1 MRPRQQT
8 ARHRRPALINTSQR
22 SEGAWESCLARNAA
36 CGRGRFLLNGVGA
49 TRQGPRCQVALG
61 RGCDRWRG
69 FPPRRRWGLSVAITK
84 GTCETGTSP
93 PCPRRLNIVRA
104 DLRTAR
110 TWPVSRRTAGIG
122 GRHAPQ
128 RNAGHLGI
136 DRETRQRPTAQELRR
151 SDGVGHRPFPAAT
164 GPDASRAAF
173 RLDGASGHD
182 TRHRASPGASMNSKT
197 CG

>member
-1 MRPRQQT
+1 MARAFPAKETMASVRRHHDRDMQDRDVTTLSVEAEHRPRG
-8 ARHRRPALINTSQR
+8 S
-22 SEGAWESCLARNAA
+22 
-36 CGRGRFLLNGVGA
+36 
-49 TRQGPRCQVALG
+49 
-61 RGCDRWRG
+61 
-69 FPPRRRWGLSVAITK
+69 
-84 GTCETGTSP
+84 
-93 PCPRRLNIVRA
+93 A
-104 DLRTAR
+104 DAR
-110 TWPVSRRTAGIG
+110 TWMVSRRTASIG
-122 GRHAPQ
+122 GRRAPQ

-173 RLDGASGHD
+173 GLDGASGHD